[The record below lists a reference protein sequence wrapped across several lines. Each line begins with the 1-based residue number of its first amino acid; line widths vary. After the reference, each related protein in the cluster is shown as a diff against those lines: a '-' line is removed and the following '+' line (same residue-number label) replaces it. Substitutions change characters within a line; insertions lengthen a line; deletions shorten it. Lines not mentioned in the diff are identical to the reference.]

1 MAKYTLEEKTNVW
14 YEVVKVNKLTMRRD
28 IHMSYRSIFPA
39 ILVLIGLMI
48 WSDVVVARLE
58 FNTSNVISLVFINVL
73 FPLIISLCLWFIVVK
88 IFLDK
93 AIIAIDKDDE
103 AKAKLWVRR
112 YIKAG
117 CKKYPYG
124 YIDYSN

>member
-1 MAKYTLEEKTNVW
+1 EKTNVW
-14 YEVVKVNKLTMRRD
+14 YEVVKVNKLTMRRY

-48 WSDVVVARLE
+48 WSDVVAARLE
-58 FNTSNVISLVFINVL
+58 FNTSNVISLFFINVL

-88 IFLDK
+88 IFLHK

-103 AKAKLWVRR
+103 AK
-112 YIKAG
+112 
-117 CKKYPYG
+117 
-124 YIDYSN
+124 

>member
-73 FPLIISLCLWFIVVK
+73 FPLIISFMFMI
-88 IFLDK
+88 
-93 AIIAIDKDDE
+93 
-103 AKAKLWVRR
+103 
-112 YIKAG
+112 YS
-117 CKKYPYG
+117 CKNFSAQ
-124 YIDYSN
+124 SNNCNW